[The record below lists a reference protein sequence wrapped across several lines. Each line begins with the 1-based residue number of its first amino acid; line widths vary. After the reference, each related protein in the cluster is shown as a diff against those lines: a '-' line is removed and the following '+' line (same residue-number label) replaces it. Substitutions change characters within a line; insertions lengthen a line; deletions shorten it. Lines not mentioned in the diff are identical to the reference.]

1 MSFKRIS
8 KVYIDFNKTRPDNK
22 DNKREEKKL
31 KKSLFNK
38 KLRQIVNESKE
49 KTRKGQRNQT
59 YYQYMFFINK
69 LTKSTKP
76 RSYN

>member
-59 YYQYMFFINK
+59 YYQNMLFINK